1 MIRGPSD
8 FRVAPESAM
17 LRGPSDFRASGHP
30 CQVAWRLLTLSALS
44 RRPIGRTAVP
54 HDDQILYLSLQFHVP
69 VQFDDDSLTL
79 ILVLLRL
86 GVPNDARCLR
96 NSTIGNLQFN
106 IHWSY
111 ADGAPETVAL
121 PPN

>member
-30 CQVAWRLLTLSALS
+30 YQVAWRLLTLSALS

-54 HDDQILYLSLQFHVP
+54 HDDQILYIFRS
-69 VQFDDDSLTL
+69 
-79 ILVLLRL
+79 
-86 GVPNDARCLR
+86 
-96 NSTIGNLQFN
+96 NSTFLFN
-106 IHWSY
+106 STM
-111 ADGAPETVAL
+111 TVSRKSSSFFDSASQTTHAASAI
-121 PPN
+121 PR